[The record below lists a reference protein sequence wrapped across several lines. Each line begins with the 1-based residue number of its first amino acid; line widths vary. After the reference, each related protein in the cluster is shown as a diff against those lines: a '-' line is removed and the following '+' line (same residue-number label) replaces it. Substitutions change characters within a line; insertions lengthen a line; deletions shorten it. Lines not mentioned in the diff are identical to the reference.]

1 VLGGDMA
8 CVLLICSVI
17 EVVNWWNNV
26 HEL

>member
-1 VLGGDMA
+1 MLRDDIA
-8 CVLLICSVI
+8 FVLLIYSVI